1 MTTTRVTL
9 RRTLIACGALALA
22 LVAAIVALS
31 LIGSERLPA
40 SASLCA
46 IFTVGASP
54 CGLSRDQYDILFQLR
69 LPRIL
74 LAAAV
79 GGSLAT
85 AGASYQALLRNPL
98 AEPYLLGV
106 SNGAAVG
113 TMIALVPWIGIAAFS
128 HSSKSN
134 VGKRSGPVLLLG
146 REMGA
151 GRKELH
157 REQ

>member
-1 MTTTRVTL
+1 MTKRVTL
-9 RRTLIACGALALA
+9 RRTLIACGALM
-22 LVAAIVALS
+22 LVLIAAVVALS
-31 LIGSERLPA
+31 LIGSERLPV

-46 IFTVGASP
+46 MLSAGTSP

-113 TMIALVPWIGIAAFS
+113 TMIALVFFGANQWTRPMLAFTGALIATRS
-128 HSSKSN
+128 EERR
-134 VGKRSGPVLLLG
+134 VGKECRYG
-146 REMGA
+146 
-151 GRKELH
+151 
-157 REQ
+157 